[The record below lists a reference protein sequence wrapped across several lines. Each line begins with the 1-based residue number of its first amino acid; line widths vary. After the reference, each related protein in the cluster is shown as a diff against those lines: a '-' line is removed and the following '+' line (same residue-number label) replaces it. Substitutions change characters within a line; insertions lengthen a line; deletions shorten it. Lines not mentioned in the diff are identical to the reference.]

1 MSAVSFKASRVVEQ
15 NPCPAWVFALPRR
28 NGKARALRICAMR
41 AEASV
46 EEKSTDQLRH
56 ILHDL
61 SNLLTGIMVT
71 GGLLQLAL
79 QGDRRQHY
87 AAEICE
93 GSERGANL

>member
-1 MSAVSFKASRVVEQ
+1 ME
-15 NPCPAWVFALPRR
+15 
-28 NGKARALRICAMR
+28 
-41 AEASV
+41 EAS
-46 EEKSTDQLRH
+46 TNQLRH

-93 GSERGANL
+93 GSERGASLVREARVLLTEPEDQINNVTEHRIC